1 MAPPV
6 PIGTFIPPVTGV
18 NNSLAPVANSF
29 DATGNFRN
37 RTVSL
42 GKRRRGP
49 EGEILDNV
57 FDLSRDFPLIRPPAP
72 LSIDICGVKSLLVE
86 SAKMEAE
93 LKKIVE
99 KGEPGS
105 EVVMIAK
112 SAMSLY
118 SLVEGLIEKAVI
130 PLCNGQWPAGQGG
143 GNAAQPGRPVRQA
156 APAPPPKP
164 TGERELREAMER
176 ADTESVLYDAHLG
189 NAVTFNRSRLSAN
202 LSAGLKSATIAK
214 ATLEEGDVAES
225 VRVLDDAFSGVVD
238 VDFLGQASSAYH
250 NRRRAD
256 DPKNGTFCTM
266 PVKLRFTDRD
276 SRIYFENT
284 VKHVT
289 GLKATQSFPKQI
301 REEMKGFMAR
311 VRADNPERIV
321 MIRPDAR
328 TLRLNAFVKIEGEK
342 SWTRYHESSP
352 IPLGIMISTV
362 GATASAA
369 GSQPATADG
378 PSKEDMQ
385 TDPPLTSKSISIYIK
400 KKKPRVNGL

>member
-6 PIGTFIPPVTGV
+6 PIGSFIPPVTGV

-49 EGEILDNV
+49 EGEILDNA
-57 FDLSRDFPLIRPPAP
+57 FDLSRDFPFLRPPAP
-72 LSIDICGVKSLLVE
+72 LSIDIIGVKSLLVE

-105 EVVMIAK
+105 EVVMIAR
-112 SAMSLY
+112 SAMTLY
-118 SLVEGLIEKAVI
+118 ALVEGLIEKAVV
-130 PLCNGQWPAGQGG
+130 PLCNGQWPGGKGG
-143 GNAAQPGRPVRQA
+143 GNASQPDRAVRPA

-202 LSAGLKSATIAK
+202 LSAGLKSAAVAM
-214 ATLEEGDVAES
+214 ATLAEGDATES

-284 VKHVT
+284 VRNVT

-301 REEMKGFMAR
+301 RTEMQGFMAK
-311 VRADNPERIV
+311 VRADNPDRIV

-328 TLRLNAFVKIEGEK
+328 TLRLNAFIKFEGEK

-369 GSQPATADG
+369 GSEPAIAEV
-378 PSKEDMQ
+378 PAKEDMQ
-385 TDPPLTSKSISIYIK
+385 TDPPPTS
-400 KKKPRVNGL
+400 NQ

>member
-6 PIGTFIPPVTGV
+6 PIGSFIPPVTGV

-49 EGEILDNV
+49 EGEILDNA
-57 FDLSRDFPLIRPPAP
+57 FDLSRDFPFLRPPAP

-86 SAKMEAE
+86 SAKM
-93 LKKIVE
+93 
-99 KGEPGS
+99 
-105 EVVMIAK
+105 
-112 SAMSLY
+112 
-118 SLVEGLIEKAVI
+118 
-130 PLCNGQWPAGQGG
+130 
-143 GNAAQPGRPVRQA
+143 
-156 APAPPPKP
+156 
-164 TGERELREAMER
+164 REAMGR

-189 NAVTFNRSRLSAN
+189 YAVTFNRSRLSAN
-202 LSAGLKSATIAK
+202 LSAGLKSAAVAM
-214 ATLEEGDVAES
+214 ATLAEGDATES

-284 VKHVT
+284 VKNVT
-289 GLKATQSFPKQI
+289 GLKATQSFPKQM
-301 REEMKGFMAR
+301 RTEMQAFMAK
-311 VRADNPERIV
+311 VRADNPDRIV

-328 TLRLNAFVKIEGEK
+328 TLRLNAFIKFEGEK

-369 GSQPATADG
+369 GSEPAIAEV
-378 PSKEDMQ
+378 PANEDMQ
-385 TDPPLTSKSISIYIK
+385 TDPPPHPTNKLIS
-400 KKKPRVNGL
+400 